1 MSVEAR
7 VNGIEGGIEGEW
19 VVGCGLGEARVVE
32 LRGGSCS
39 MGGEYGAVVMFVPG
53 RVRVS

>member
-19 VVGCGLGEARVVE
+19 VVRCGLAEARVVE

-39 MGGEYGAVVMFVPG
+39 MGGEYGAVVMFMPG